1 MSISSQ
7 EGSPRLFPQSDAAGI
22 DVEVDRDAG
31 LLPTAATSTA
41 TEDSQLFAE
50 RIWQAVTRDVQLVSD
65 AASAG
70 GKKKGLPD

>member
-7 EGSPRLFPQSDAAGI
+7 QASPRLLPQSDTADE
-22 DVEVDRDAG
+22 DVEVDRHAG

-41 TEDSQLFAE
+41 TEDSQLFVE
-50 RIWQAVTRDVQLVSD
+50 RIWQAVARDVQLVCH

-70 GKKKGLPD
+70 EQKGKTA